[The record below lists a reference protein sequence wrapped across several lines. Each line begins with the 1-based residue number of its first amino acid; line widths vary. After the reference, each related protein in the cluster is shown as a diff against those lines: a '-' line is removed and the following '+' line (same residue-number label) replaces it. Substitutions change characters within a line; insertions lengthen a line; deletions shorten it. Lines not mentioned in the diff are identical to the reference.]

1 MQKFAKRLL
10 IVLSF
15 ILTIS
20 QLSSAENPPK
30 REFRGV
36 WFTTGFGI
44 DWPSSTSSQS
54 SQKTE
59 LDKYISALDNLNIN
73 TVCFQVRSMSDA
85 MYTSRLKQLDA
96 NEIEVPWSKYI
107 SGTRGTSPGW
117 DPLEYVITECHKRG
131 IEVYAWINPF
141 RWANNG
147 NESTWTASYDETI
160 KSKGWLMSNG
170 SYIVLNPGIPEVRQH
185 ITNVCKDILTNYR
198 IEGFIFDDYFYPS
211 GGTVESSSAPDYT
224 LWKNSGTTLSIGDWR
239 RENVDKTVASIY
251 NMIQET
257 RPEVRFVAGP
267 SPLAGASASKYGVT
281 MWPNGYD
288 NQYNSLYSDP
298 ISWMDKRIVD
308 MMATQ
313 IYWHQ
318 DHKKAPY
325 NTLTDWWYSL
335 AKHFDL
341 HNCVSMNVYDFETSM
356 GENQAD
362 LGNTTAHYDEHVA
375 NIKASREYAAK
386 HGVKSTGVNFYNT
399 HHLVN
404 IKSGYNYEAHGL
416 HLRDN
421 CFQRKS
427 INPEIHWKNTHV
439 YSAVNNLAYSSGKLS
454 WTAAPIPNGAHELT
468 TIRYTVYAIP
478 NSVNYESAITDDGFD
493 SEYLQGITYDPSYTL
508 ASDKKSGY
516 WYAVCVFDGY
526 GNEHAPAIYNY
537 TGGTSAQVT
546 LSSPADNGLAGWE
559 QTFSWSAVN
568 GATYQLLVS
577 EYKNFSNVLLNADN
591 LTTTSTTLNL
601 ENLVEGK
608 TYYWKVITQE
618 SGKIATDSEIYS
630 FEVSPLANAPLAQLE
645 SPANGESVKNDATFT
660 WSNADEHVTE
670 FTFQIAT
677 DVNFSNIITSQ
688 DFDKASSGAN
698 STTINVNGMTS
709 GTYYWRVIS
718 KGRIYIDT
726 PSASQSFV
734 VAELPA
740 IEITLTSPDN
750 NQRLSDATQ
759 HFEWNT
765 IDGATYRFEIASD
778 EKFSHVILTKDL
790 TTNSYDVNFD
800 NLVYY
805 SSYYW
810 RVTAYKDDYKDTFS
824 EVRTLIS
831 DTEYEPVEGLTLES
845 LWNFSINNEENPLP
859 EDINANCRSMAADK
873 NNIYITRRN
882 SDYTLNLLVFDS
894 KTGKLKQTISLTG
907 PCEDYK
913 TVGANGVFVDAGG
926 NVCVTNI
933 GTSATTPLTV
943 CTVNLLTG
951 ATTRIFSY
959 GEPDLRID
967 YVNFLGDVTKK
978 GGQIWAAASHNEK
991 TTTNNN
997 RIYRWTNNGDET
1009 WKTESSVIN
1018 SFYPTDKEIG
1028 GTPWVLPISSSQC
1041 IVDGGTN
1048 HPSLYDFKAGAFTQ
1062 CLGSFDSNTSLTPT
1076 NSSAVGMAQVT
1087 VGNYPLF
1094 IYSNQT
1100 SDGSGYN
1107 FNIVHNPSSFDFSKM
1122 EKFWTIPK
1130 NPLGDYYHGYG
1141 LNSIATV
1148 KNDDGSATIYVYAPK
1163 NGLAAYRI
1171 SLPEIDITL
1180 DAPADNA
1187 TLDGD
1192 FNFSWNSVEG
1202 ASYILELSTTSTFEK
1217 IAFSETTTNNSYSSA
1232 NFNLAS
1238 ETKYY
1243 WRVKA
1248 SHENYTATTSEVR
1261 QFTSPVKQSAIDNL
1275 TITELWNKSVNK
1287 NSIPSQINST
1297 AQRSMV
1303 AYNGNVYVITRETG
1317 ELLEFNGSTGA
1328 YNRTITLTGDC
1339 FTNSSGTKLG
1349 FPTNCI
1355 FVDGNNNLCVSNLV
1369 TSFSTNNPLTVCT
1382 IDVNTGN
1389 TTRIFQSNITESIR
1403 VDYANAFGDVTKD
1416 GAQIWASTNATKVLR
1431 WTRNSDGSWTEKSTT
1446 ISSFYPT
1453 NSTSIGSAPWVM
1465 PISETQFLVDGAGNA
1480 PTCYTFNANGNA
1492 TYISGFD
1499 SNESLKPSYIATKK
1513 AFGGGMG
1520 QVTLGKYP
1528 LFIYNNDN
1536 FNGNGYNFTIVHN
1549 PSNYDFAKMEYLWTI
1564 PDEYFGSEKHTTVLN
1579 SVATIKNDDN
1589 SATVFVYAPLNGL
1602 AAYRI
1607 SLPKMNIAL
1616 TSPSNNETVEKGF
1629 DFAWKGVAGSKYTL
1643 EVSTTED
1650 FKNAVSKTT
1659 TDASYNSNNFD
1670 LVPGTKYYWRVI
1682 AKNDNF
1688 TTTTSSVG
1696 QFTTAAL
1703 PMLPITLTSPID
1715 NVQTEQGFDFSW
1727 TGVEGSTYTIELST
1741 SETFDDIAFSAT
1753 TESTTYQSSNFNLAN
1768 STQYYW
1774 RVKVANEN
1782 YTTTTSA
1789 VGQFIS
1795 PAKPTMTP
1803 PILFVP
1809 YNEAT
1814 LSTDISFV
1822 AKYSYIIVNGEK
1834 IYTPKTTL
1842 EISKTEDFSE
1852 IYYSG
1857 DSNWK
1862 EKSSEAS
1869 NYETWLQYTLPIS
1882 LFANGTYYW
1891 RVRAES
1897 VDPNLEE
1904 GISEVRKFIVTG
1916 QYDESTTYKMTRETA
1931 SYPEYPISGQHISLY
1946 NNWIRSATYGN
1957 ALPQAESGN
1966 YARGFC
1972 VRPDKN
1978 GDQKGMDIIYLAHDA
1993 NPNNT
1998 GFKLSMDYYN
2008 AATGEFLG
2016 TLPLTAASGTTIL
2029 TATFPYNGFFV
2040 DDYGTLCFYNLTTAN
2055 SVLQICSIDINLT
2068 NGTAVATERFR
2079 YTVPGRI
2086 DHCRAIG
2093 DVVNKDFILYGA
2105 ASATNSVYQWTIYN
2119 NDVNFESKTI
2129 SSITHTNGFGYNI
2142 MSFPVNDNLVYVD
2155 GSTSNLTLIDFTK
2168 GIVKS
2173 QFTQSNTAL
2182 TGGGFFIHNNTI
2194 HFMAY
2199 PNVGGKVSHQYNI
2212 SSIGSIDEGNSN
2224 TTLRWKI
2231 PTDENALPAHTLST
2245 YGALVD
2251 YLPKKTL
2258 TRSANINNS
2267 TIVYLYVPGSG
2278 LASYSITSHIITG
2291 AEDVETKNIKIG
2303 INNQEITFGCDVDN
2317 AQIYTLSGMMLNSTD
2332 DASSIEKPGTKG
2344 VYVLRITINGT
2355 TTTHK
2360 IVI

>member
-1 MQKFAKRLL
+1 MQRFALKIL
-10 IVLSF
+10 F
-15 ILTIS
+15 ILSLILLFS
-20 QLSSAENPPK
+20 QNSFAENPPK

-44 DWPSSTSSQS
+44 DWPSNSGTSNQAT
-54 SQKTE
+54 QKAE
-59 LDKYISALDNLNIN
+59 LDKYITALDGLNIN
-73 TVCFQVRSMSDA
+73 TICFQVRSMSDA
-85 MYTSRLKQLDA
+85 MYTSRLKQIDA
-96 NEIEVPWSKYI
+96 NEIEIPWSSYI
-107 SGTRGTSPGW
+107 SGKRGTSPGW

-131 IEVYAWINPF
+131 IEVYAWFNPF

-147 NESTWTASYDETI
+147 NESTWSAAYDTEV

-198 IEGFIFDDYFYPS
+198 IEGFIFDDYFYPN
-211 GGTVESSSAPDYT
+211 GGTVENSTAPDYT

-257 RPEVRFVAGP
+257 RPEVRLVAGP
-267 SPLAGASASKYGVT
+267 SPLTGASASKFGVT

-288 NQYNSLYSDP
+288 NQYDILYSDP
-298 ISWMDKRIVD
+298 LSWMDKRIVD

-313 IYWHQ
+313 IYWHR

-341 HNCVSMNVYDFETSM
+341 HNCVSLNVYDFETSM
-356 GENQAD
+356 GSNQAE
-362 LGNTTAHYDEHVA
+362 LGITTAHYDEHVA

-386 HGVKSTGVNFYNT
+386 YGVKSTGVNFYST
-399 HHLVN
+399 HFLVN
-404 IKSGYNYEAHGL
+404 IKSGFNYEAHGQY
-416 HLRDN
+416 LRDN
-421 CFQRKS
+421 CFQRKA
-427 INPEIHWKNTHV
+427 INPEIHWKNTHI
-439 YSAVNNLAYSSGKLS
+439 YDAVSNLAYSNGKLS
-454 WTAAPIPNGAHELT
+454 WTATSVPSGAHKLT

-478 NSVNYESAITDDGFD
+478 NSVNYETATTDDGFD
-493 SEYLQGITYDPSYTL
+493 GEYLQGVTYDPSYTL
-508 ASDKKSGY
+508 DSDKKSGY
-516 WYAVCVFDGY
+516 WYAVCVFDGF

-546 LSSPADNGLAGWE
+546 LTSPANNGLAGWE

-577 EYKNFSNVLLNADN
+577 EFENFSNILFNIDN

-601 ENLVEGK
+601 ESLVEEK

-630 FEVSPLANAPLAQLE
+630 FKVSPLASAPLANLE
-645 SPANGESVKNDATFT
+645 YPANGESVKNDVTFT
-660 WSNADEHVTE
+660 WSNTDEHVTA

-677 DVNFSNIITSQ
+677 DANFSNIITSQ
-688 DFDKASSGAN
+688 DFDKAASGSN
-698 STTINVNGMTS
+698 STTINVNGMAS

-718 KGRIYIDT
+718 KGRIYFDT
-726 PSASQSFV
+726 PSATQSFV
-734 VAELPA
+734 VAELPT
-740 IEITLTSPDN
+740 IGITLTSPEDGYTIVDN
-750 NQRLSDATQ
+750 VQ
-759 HFEWNT
+759 HFEWSS
-765 IDGATYRFEIASD
+765 IEGATFLFELATD
-778 EKFSHVILTKDL
+778 AAFNHVAHSKKLS
-790 TTNSYDVNFD
+790 TNSYDFD
-800 NLVYY
+800 LSSIIY
-805 SSYYW
+805 SSTYYW
-810 RVTAYKDDYKDTFS
+810 RITAYCADHKDTTS
-824 EVRTLIS
+824 EINTLIS
-831 DTEYEPVEGLTLES
+831 SAEYAPMGDLTIES
-845 LWNFSINNEENPLP
+845 LWSYSINDEENPLP

-873 NNIYITRRN
+873 DNIYITRRN
-882 SDYTLNLLVFDS
+882 SDNTLNLLVFDN
-894 KTGKLKQTISLTG
+894 KTGKLKQTITLIGS
-907 PCEDYK
+907 CESHKAY
-913 TVGANGVFVDAGG
+913 GANGVFVDAGG
-926 NVCVTNI
+926 NICVTSI
-933 GTSATTPLTV
+933 GMSSTIQLTV
-943 CTVNLLTG
+943 CTVDMTTG
-951 ATTRIFSY
+951 ETTNIFSY
-959 GEPDLRID
+959 GEPNLRID

-978 GGQIWAAASHNEK
+978 GGQIWAASSQLE

-997 RIYRWTNNGDET
+997 RIYRWTNNGDKT
-1009 WKTESSVIN
+1009 WTTESSVIN
-1018 SFYPTDKEIG
+1018 SFYPTDKQIG
-1028 GTPWVLPISSSQC
+1028 STPWVLPISSSQC
-1041 IVDGGTN
+1041 IVDGSSN

-1087 VGNYPLF
+1087 VGTHPLF

-1100 SDGSGYN
+1100 SEGAGYN

-1130 NPLGDYYHGYG
+1130 NPLGDINHKFG
-1141 LNSIATV
+1141 LNSIATI
-1148 KNDDGSATIYVYAPK
+1148 KNDDGSATVFVYAPK

-1171 SLPEIDITL
+1171 SLPEIEISL
-1180 DAPADNA
+1180 NSPADGE
-1187 TLDGD
+1187 TFEED
-1192 FNFSWNSVEG
+1192 FDFSWSGVEG
-1202 ASYILELSTTSTFEK
+1202 ANYTIELSKTESFDE
-1217 IAFSETTTNNSYSSA
+1217 IAFSATTESTSYNSS

-1238 ETKYY
+1238 KTQYF

-1248 SHENYTATTSEVR
+1248 SHPNYTANTSEVR

-1287 NSIPSQINST
+1287 GNFYSLLTDKKDSYYGPYH
-1297 AQRSMV
+1297 RSMA
-1303 AYNGNVYVITRETG
+1303 AYNGNIYITYRESSTKLH
-1317 ELLEFNGSTGA
+1317 LLEFDGKTGE
-1328 YNRTITLTGDC
+1328 YLRQITLTGDC
-1339 FTNSSGTKLG
+1339 VSGSYGANGL
-1349 FPTNCI
+1349 
-1355 FVDGNNNLCVSNLV
+1355 FVDGGNNLCVVAMGTSSTILATVCTVDLSTGKTTKAFSFGAANLRLDYLNSIDDV
-1369 TSFSTNNPLTVCT
+1369 TKTGSQIWGAAAENTTTSTNN
-1382 IDVNTGN
+1382 N
-1389 TTRIFQSNITESIR
+1389 R
-1403 VDYANAFGDVTKD
+1403 VY
-1416 GAQIWASTNATKVLR
+1416 R
-1431 WTRNSDGSWTEKSTT
+1431 WTRQSDGSWKTEYTT
-1446 ISSFYPT
+1446 ITQFYPT
-1453 NSTSIGSAPWVM
+1453 DGKLGTAPWVM
-1465 PISETQFLVDGAGNA
+1465 PLSSDKFIVDGAGNY
-1480 PTCYTFNANGNA
+1480 PTLYSFNAGGTA
-1492 TYISGFD
+1492 TYNNGFD
-1499 SNESLKPSYIATKK
+1499 SNTNLSPRPGA
-1513 AFGGGMG
+1513 GGAN
-1520 QVTLGKYP
+1520 QITLGKYP
-1528 LFIYNNDN
+1528 LFIYSAENYEGD
-1536 FNGNGYNFTIVHN
+1536 GYNFDIVHN
-1549 PSNYDFAKMEYLWTI
+1549 PSNFENFSEMGYVRTIPNTKEYLG
-1564 PDEYFGSEKHTTVLN
+1564 DNRHSSVLN
-1579 SVATIKNDDN
+1579 SIAPIKNADN

-1607 SLPKMNIAL
+1607 SLP
-1616 TSPSNNETVEKGF
+1616 
-1629 DFAWKGVAGSKYTL
+1629 
-1643 EVSTTED
+1643 
-1650 FKNAVSKTT
+1650 NA
-1659 TDASYNSNNFD
+1659 
-1670 LVPGTKYYWRVI
+1670 
-1682 AKNDNF
+1682 
-1688 TTTTSSVG
+1688 
-1696 QFTTAAL
+1696 
-1703 PMLPITLTSPID
+1703 PITLISPID
-1715 NVQTEQGFDFSW
+1715 NVATEQGFDFKWSS
-1727 TGVEGSTYTIELST
+1727 VEGSTYTLEIST
-1741 SETFDDIAFSAT
+1741 SETFNNIAFST
-1753 TESTTYQSSNFNLAN
+1753 TTNESSYNSANINLAPK
-1768 STQYYW
+1768 TKYYW